1 MYGIFMECYVA
12 LRQYFGGESAGD
24 IRAYLNMIV
33 FFASAIFIMIK
44 EKDKVKKIL
53 FGIMPLVIIV
63 GFLLPITRI
72 IYVGHVDK
80 DSPETYYRILW
91 LIPMY
96 IVIAYAAC
104 LIIMKMKSDAIRRV
118 VMVAAVLAIMLT
130 GKLVY
135 TNRYMYKAEN
145 IYHIRQDVIDI
156 CELIKPA
163 EGEDNPRAAFPEE
176 LTWYVRQY
184 DTHILM
190 PYGAD
195 IIEGEAKG
203 MYWDPVY
210 DAMKN
215 AEVTAEGVEIVDA
228 KAIVDATR
236 EDGCRYVIMP
246 EDTDKRKLSKDLTT
260 FGLTVVDKVGKFYVY
275 EDPVVVKKLEKKK
288 AAEWN

>member
-1 MYGIFMECYVA
+1 MFGIFMECFVA
-12 LRQYFGGESAGD
+12 LRRYFGGESATD
-24 IRAYLNMIV
+24 IRAYLNMAV
-33 FFASAIFIMIK
+33 FLASVIFIIVK

-53 FGIMPLVIIV
+53 FGIMPLVMIV
-63 GFLLPITRI
+63 GFLLPITRK
-72 IYVGHVDK
+72 IYVGHIDP

-104 LIIMKMKSDAIRRV
+104 LGMMKMKSDAIRRA
-118 VMVAAVLAIMLT
+118 VMVAVVIVIMLT

-135 TNRYMYKAEN
+135 TNEFMYKAEN
-145 IYHIRQDVIDI
+145 IYHIKQDVIDI

-176 LTWYVRQY
+176 LTWFVRQY

-215 AEVTAEGVEIVDA
+215 VEVTPEGVEIVDA
-228 KAIVDATR
+228 KALVDATR
-236 EDGCRYVIMP
+236 NDECRYVIMP
-246 EDTDKRKLSKDLTT
+246 EDTEKRKLSKDLTT
-260 FGLTVVDKVGKFYVY
+260 FGLKVVDKVGKFYVY
-275 EDPVVVKKLEKKK
+275 EDPVVVKALEEKK
-288 AAEWN
+288 AAEKN